1 MTWAKG
7 QDIIDELVGLR
18 RLQRV
23 TASRESAERLLDD
36 ARRHLVSAH
45 VLATDDPQGAYTLVY
60 DAARKALAAVL
71 EAQGLRATA
80 TGATSYSRTPW
91 RHSSSRLSVTCSS
104 RSIG

>member
-1 MTWAKG
+1 MTWAQG

-45 VLATDDPQGAYTLVY
+45 VLATDDPQGA
-60 DAARKALAAVL
+60 
-71 EAQGLRATA
+71 
-80 TGATSYSRTPW
+80 
-91 RHSSSRLSVTCSS
+91 
-104 RSIG
+104 